1 MNHQSRPDFDDDNV
15 DYDDNVIEQME
26 HVELDSTP
34 SPLEKIQAS
43 LEEYVDIC
51 KSIKDVRNE
60 VKLFTERK
68 TELEE
73 EISNF
78 MRTNNVPEFTTS
90 DGKNKIKLY
99 ESNTKVPL
107 NKDYLREVAKNKL
120 DEKTLEEIIALAF
133 DRPINNSMK
142 LKLAAPKK

>member
-1 MNHQSRPDFDDDNV
+1 MFDDNV
-15 DYDDNVIEQME
+15 DYSEQVIEQME
-26 HVELDSTP
+26 QVTEVTEEP
-34 SPLEKIQAS
+34 SPLEKIQTS

-78 MRTNNVPEFTTS
+78 MRDNNVPEFTTS

-107 NKDYLREVAKNKL
+107 NKDYLREVAKSKL

-142 LKLAAPKK
+142 IKLAAPKK